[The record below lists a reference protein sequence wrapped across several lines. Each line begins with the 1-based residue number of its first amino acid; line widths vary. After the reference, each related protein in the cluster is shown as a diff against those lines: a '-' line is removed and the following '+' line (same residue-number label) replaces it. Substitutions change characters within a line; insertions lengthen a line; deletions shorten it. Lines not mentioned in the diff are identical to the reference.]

1 MPLPESGRRKKMHH
15 RHIDCEGYLRDD
27 GLWDIEAQ
35 MRDTRTYDCG
45 YDEDHRGGMI
55 KAGEPVHDMWLRLT
69 IDLDFVIQ
77 DAQASSDHTP
87 FGICTQAGVEMKAL
101 VGLRIGH
108 GWMKQVRGR
117 IGTDRSCTHL
127 IDLLGPI
134 AATAYQTLHMALEE
148 REAKASD
155 RQKPVILDTCIALA
169 SDGDVVKKRWPEFY
183 QAGKNNKVDID

>member
-1 MPLPESGRRKKMHH
+1 
-15 RHIDCEGYLRDD
+15 
-27 GLWDIEAQ
+27 
-35 MRDTRTYDCG
+35 
-45 YDEDHRGGMI
+45 MI

-77 DAQASSDHTP
+77 DAHASPDHTP
-87 FGICTQAGVEMKAL
+87 FGICTQAAVEMKAL

-127 IDLLGPI
+127 MDLLGPI

-148 REAKASD
+148 REAKAPD

-183 QAGKNNKVDID
+183 QAGKNNRVDID

>member
-1 MPLPESGRRKKMHH
+1 MPLAESASRKKMHH

-27 GLWDIEAQ
+27 KLWDIEAH

-45 YDEDHRGGMI
+45 YDEDHRDGVI

-69 IDLDFVIQ
+69 IDLDFVIH
-77 DAQASSDHTP
+77 DTQASSDHTP
-87 FGICTQAGVEMKAL
+87 FGICTQAAVEMKAL
-101 VGLRIGH
+101 VGLQIGK
-108 GWMKQVRGR
+108 GWMKQVRAK
-117 IGTDRSCTHL
+117 IGTDSSCTHL

-148 REAKASD
+148 REAS
-155 RQKPVILDTCIALA
+155 RNNQQKPIILDTCIALA

-183 QAGKNNKVDID
+183 RDGKN

>member
-1 MPLPESGRRKKMHH
+1 MPLPESSSRKKMHH
-15 RHIDCEGYLRDD
+15 RHIDCEGFLRDD
-27 GLWDIEAQ
+27 GLWDIEAH

-45 YDEDHRGGMI
+45 YDEDHRGGVI

-69 IDLDFVIQ
+69 IDLDFVIH

-87 FGICTQAGVEMKAL
+87 FGICTQAAVEMKSL
-101 VGLRIGH
+101 VGLQIGL
-108 GWMKQVRGR
+108 GWMKQVRTN

-127 IDLLGPI
+127 MDLLGPI

-148 REAKASD
+148 REAQRND
-155 RQKPVILDTCIALA
+155 RQKPKILDTCIALS

-183 QAGKNNKVDID
+183 RGKPNQEDSA

>member
-1 MPLPESGRRKKMHH
+1 MHH

-45 YDEDHRGGMI
+45 YDEDHRGGI
-55 KAGEPVHDMWLRLT
+55 IRAGEPVHDMWLRLT
-69 IDLDFVIQ
+69 IDLDFVVQ

-87 FGICTQAGVEMKAL
+87 FGICTQAAVEMKAL
-101 VGLRIGH
+101 VGLQIGQ

-127 IDLLGPI
+127 MDLLGPI

-148 REAKASD
+148 REARHSD

-183 QAGKNNKVDID
+183 QARKNKFSPKSNNKEDSV

>member
-1 MPLPESGRRKKMHH
+1 MPLPKSARRKKMHH

-87 FGICTQAGVEMKAL
+87 FGICTQAAVEMKAL

-117 IGTDRSCTHL
+117 IGTDKSCTHL

-148 REAKASD
+148 HEAKAPD

-183 QAGKNNKVDID
+183 QAGKNNKLDID